1 MSNISIQVENIGKKY
16 SIAPQARYQRFSE
29 LLQNS
34 LEWGLRCGFP
44 RTKPSGGERSVSN
57 GEFWAL
63 SDVSFD
69 VKEGEVLG
77 IIGSNGAGKSTL
89 LKILSRITEPTS
101 GRFGLRGRVSSLLE
115 VGTGFHPELTGREN
129 IYLNGAVLGMTGR
142 EIRQKFDEIVSFAGV
157 ENLLDTR
164 VKYYSSGM
172 HVRLGFAVAAH
183 LDPEILIV
191 DEVLAVGDAAFQKQ
205 CLGKMKDVTD
215 SGRTVLFVSHNMATV
230 RALCTH
236 CLWLHEGRNQY
247 QGDTSKV
254 VQNYLSS
261 QRTLHSSQDLEH
273 AIHSLKP
280 DPAFRLLGVEIL
292 QDGCFTVD
300 LDANHPIRIDFKFQ
314 AIESVPGLR
323 IYFDICDEND
333 DLLIRS
339 FHDEHA
345 DGVSVMQP
353 GVYQSTAIIPAC
365 LLGPREYTLRI
376 HGSIFNVR
384 HCISDEI
391 AIRLNLHSSA
401 GINRAYPA
409 DPLRSKLQPFIE
421 WQTYQE
427 AS

>member
-1 MSNISIQVENIGKKY
+1 MSKISIEVENLGKKY
-16 SIAPQARYQRFSE
+16 RIAPQARYQRFSE

-34 LEWGLRCGFP
+34 LKRGLHRSLRGNKS
-44 RTKPSGGERSVSN
+44 TGGGGSVGN
-57 GEFWAL
+57 GAFWAL

-77 IIGSNGAGKSTL
+77 VIGRNGAGKSTL

-129 IYLNGAVLGMTGR
+129 IYLNGAVLGMTRR
-142 EIRQKFDEIVSFAGV
+142 EISRKFDEIVSFAGV
-157 ENLLDTR
+157 EKLLDTR

-205 CLGKMKDVTD
+205 CLGKMKDVTN

-236 CLWLHEGRNQY
+236 CLCLHEGRNQY
-247 QGDTSKV
+247 QGDTAEV
-254 VQNYLSS
+254 VGKYLSS
-261 QRTLHSSQDLEH
+261 QTVASSSCDLEH
-273 AIHSLKP
+273 AIKSLKP
-280 DPAFRLLGVEIL
+280 DPAFRLLGVKIL

-300 LDANHPIRIDFKFQ
+300 LDANDPIRIDFKFQ

-353 GVYQSTAIIPAC
+353 GVYQSTAIIPAR

-384 HCISDEI
+384 DCIGDEI
-391 AIRLNLHSSA
+391 AICLNLHSSA

-421 WQTYQE
+421 WRTCEE
-427 AS
+427 AA